1 MYLGIDIGGTK
12 TLVGCFSDEGVLGEH
27 IKFPTPPDYKTFLAE
42 LAQCVD
48 KLSTKNF
55 TCAGVAVPGRI
66 DRSTGVAL
74 AFGNLD
80 WENVP
85 IQADIAKVLHYPVII
100 ENDAKLATLS
110 EAALLRGKYR
120 RILYIT
126 VSTGIGTGVAQDGI
140 LDPALIDAESGS
152 MMLEHDGKLTP
163 WEEFASGK
171 AIVERYGKRA
181 SEIQDTATWHAIAK
195 DLALGILELIAVVE
209 PDAIVFGGAVSNYFE
224 RFQPWLTQELSTYT
238 TALTP
243 LPALLKAARPDEAV
257 IYGCY
262 ELARAR
268 YGKTA

>member
-12 TLVGCFSDEGVLGEH
+12 TLVGCFSDDGVLGEH
-27 IKFPTPPDYKTFLAE
+27 IKFPTPPNYKTFLAE
-42 LAQCVD
+42 LAQCVE
-48 KLSTKNF
+48 KLSTKDF
-55 TCAGVAVPGRI
+55 VYAGVAVPGRL

-74 AFGNLD
+74 AFGELE
-80 WENVP
+80 WKSVP
-85 IQADIAKVLHYPVII
+85 IQTDVAKVIHCPAII

-110 EAALLRGKYR
+110 EATILKDKYR
-120 RILYIT
+120 RVLYIT
-126 VSTGIGTGVAQDGI
+126 VSTGIGTGVAQDGL

-152 MMLEHDGKLTP
+152 MMLEHEGKLMR

-181 SEIQDTATWHAIAK
+181 SEIQDQATWQAIAK

-224 RFQPWLTQELSTYT
+224 RFEPWLTQELSAHT
-238 TALTP
+238 TPLTP

-262 ELARAR
+262 ELARSR
-268 YGKTA
+268 HGRTA